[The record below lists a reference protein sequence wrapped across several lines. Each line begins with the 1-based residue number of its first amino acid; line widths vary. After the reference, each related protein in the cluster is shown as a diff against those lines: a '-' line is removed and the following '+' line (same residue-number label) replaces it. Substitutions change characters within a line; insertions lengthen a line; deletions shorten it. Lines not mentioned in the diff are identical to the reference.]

1 MIANRAA
8 KRNNLMS
15 PKTIKWIEEM
25 ADVLFYVFC
34 CLGEV
39 KNSTPSAFGAKSVAA
54 IGAAHHTLHISE
66 VIPSL
71 NSAKREKVF
80 LTSSVKVL

>member
-1 MIANRAA
+1 
-8 KRNNLMS
+8 MS
-15 PKTIKWIEEM
+15 F
-25 ADVLFYVFC
+25 FYVFC

-39 KNSTPSAFGAKSVAA
+39 KNSTPSAFGAKGVAV
-54 IGAAHHTLHISE
+54 IVAAHHTLHISK

-80 LTSSVKVL
+80 LTRLLLRSFRKEEGLEEGIS